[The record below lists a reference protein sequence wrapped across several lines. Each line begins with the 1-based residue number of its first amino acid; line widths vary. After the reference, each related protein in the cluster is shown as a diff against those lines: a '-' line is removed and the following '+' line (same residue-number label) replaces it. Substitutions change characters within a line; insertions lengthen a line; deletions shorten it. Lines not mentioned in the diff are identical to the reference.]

1 MNKYIITLCTLLALC
16 LGSCQDDMG
25 IDNKVTQRD
34 PDKGLPITFVTELQP
49 MAIVGD
55 ARSRADIEDHYK
67 KQFVE
72 GDYLH
77 IFATFTRK
85 DAEGNKTTES
95 QYDFLRYDGNEWQ
108 STASPDNPGS
118 PTAMTWPYDAI
129 SADFTA
135 YYIGRSEEDGWLTTI
150 GSSTENIRLDGL
162 TETTDPLVA
171 EAKGIEYGHAVPLHF
186 THLCTKLT
194 IVGVRESADE
204 YWVQQTELKDAF
216 KLTRTESGLTFDFV
230 STDTDTDT
238 DNARVA
244 AQRTGDYVSFYL
256 APGNYQGMQLTY
268 RYGRPYLTLNMDDL
282 KELEANISYVAS
294 ISENTGSI
302 IIDEDEDD
310 EWDDPDGDHVD
321 LGELDIDKFLQAIC
335 NGNGYSVTQTGE
347 DGTTENIEILRQ
359 VPDREGHT
367 ELLVNVNFQGKV
379 PQESRNLPNSAYF
392 DGTGHYIINPGGP
405 LFDGIE
411 GTIVRLGVSG
421 ANITDTEKE
430 AVGAIGRTCTNT
442 GALNTIRLNNITI
455 TATPPTDANLL
466 CDVGALVG
474 NSAGDIEYVRLG
486 GNISVTVNTENAT
499 TPLGRIYVGGLI
511 GQLSGYLYDVA
522 RFNEENPGTITVT
535 NNCSNEIGE
544 RYTGGLIGLS
554 TGDIGSCT
562 MKATVDASQ
571 ARGVLVYTGGLV
583 GMARGS
589 EATSEEEFNGIY
601 DSTFDGTVRV
611 GRAYSAEEN
620 VVEGHAYAGGLVGY
634 AYQVKGMER
643 NQVFG
648 TLYGPIGDDENTPF
662 VPYKNSIYA
671 TGGLFGQA
679 YLSPSTGNTTWIRLE
694 NQHTHERYYVG
705 KIAGRADTGSD
716 VTTGNTSH
724 TAGTWEPVGGTID
737 ASDVTGNN

>member
-1 MNKYIITLCTLLALC
+1 MNKYIIILCTLLALC

-34 PDKGLPITFVTELQP
+34 PNNGLPITFVTELQP

-55 ARSRADIEDHYK
+55 ARSRADIEDRYK
-67 KQFVE
+67 EQFVE

-85 DAEGNKTTES
+85 DAGGNTTTES

-108 STASPDNPGS
+108 STASPDNPSS

-171 EAKGIEYGHAVPLHF
+171 EAKDIEYGHAVPLHF

-194 IVGVRESADE
+194 IVGVKESADE
-204 YWVQQTELKDAF
+204 YWVQQTGLSDAF
-216 KLTRTESGLTFDFV
+216 KLTRTESGLTFKFV
-230 STDTDTDT
+230 NTDTE
-238 DNARVA
+238 NAKVA

-256 APGNYQGMQLTY
+256 APDDYQGMQLTY
-268 RYGRPYLTLNMDDL
+268 RYGRPYLTLNMDELNEL
-282 KELEANISYVAS
+282 KANISYVAS

-310 EWDDPDGDHVD
+310 EWDNPNGDHVN
-321 LGELDIDKFLQAIC
+321 LQEMNIDKFLDAIC
-335 NGNGYSVTQTGE
+335 KGTEYSITQENESGE
-347 DGTTENIEILRQ
+347 TETIEILRQ

-367 ELLVNVNFQGKV
+367 ELLVNVNFQGKA
-379 PQESRNLPNSAYF
+379 PQEIHNLPNSAYF
-392 DGTGHYIINPGGP
+392 DGTGHYVVNTSGP
-405 LFDGIE
+405 LFNNIE
-411 GTIVRLGVSG
+411 GTIVRLGVSD
-421 ANITDTEKE
+421 ATIITSETQ
-430 AVGAIGRTCTNT
+430 AAGAIGRTCTST
-442 GALNTIRLNNITI
+442 SALNTIRLNNITI
-455 TATPPTDANLL
+455 TVTPPTDANLL

-474 NSAGDIEYVRLG
+474 NSAGDIEFVRLG
-486 GNISVTVNTENAT
+486 GNISVTVHNNGDTN

-511 GQLSGYLYDVA
+511 GQLSGWLYDVA
-522 RFNEENPGTITVT
+522 RFNEETPGIITVT
-535 NNCSNEIGE
+535 NSCSNNIGE
-544 RYTGGLIGLS
+544 RYTGGLVGLS
-554 TGDIGSCT
+554 TGDIGKCT

-583 GMARGS
+583 GMARGP
-589 EATSEEEFNGIY
+589 ETTTEEEFNGIY
-601 DSTFDGTVRV
+601 DSTFDGIIRV
-611 GRAYSAEEN
+611 GRAYSTEEN

-643 NQVFG
+643 NQMFG

-662 VPYKNSIYA
+662 VPYENSIYA

-679 YLSPSTGNTTWIRLE
+679 YQSPSTGNTTWISLE
-694 NQHTHERYYVG
+694 SQYMHERYYVG
-705 KIAGRADTGSD
+705 KIAGRADSDSD
-716 VTTGNTSH
+716 VTTNNTSH
-724 TAGTWEPVGGTID
+724 TAGTWESVGGTID